1 MQEVA
6 DHVNVSISTVSF
18 VVNNTKPV
26 APETRRKVLEAIEEL
41 GYRRNAMARALASR
55 RSRILCLMFPLMQH
69 DLSSFVEAATTAAAD
84 LGYNL
89 LLWPKHNHDAALD
102 VTSVIEAGIADGVL
116 LLEVQ
121 LDDERVTRL
130 QAGGAPFALI
140 GRTRD
145 PSGIDYVDIDFERTT
160 REATEELARLGH
172 RHLALV
178 LEDMDGTPLAGY
190 APPTRAEQAFR
201 EVLAEKGLAGHV
213 FTVPDTD
220 SPQGQLL
227 DLLARDAPET
237 TGIVAMHDTAV
248 ARLIT
253 AMRHSGLRA
262 PEDLSVIAVES
273 TSVIARLLD
282 PPLTRYAAPGD
293 ELGKRAAE
301 ALIGRLEGR
310 TGPPT
315 QLLLASHLIEGATM
329 ADAPTAR
336 APLDRLVAGRGTR
349 RAHLRRRRPASSPHH
364 PIPE

>member
-69 DLSSFVEAATTAAAD
+69 DLSSFVEAATKAAAE

-89 LLWPKHNHDAALD
+89 VLWPKHNHGAALD

-121 LDDERVTRL
+121 LDDERVARL

-160 REATEELARLGH
+160 REATEELVRRRH
-172 RHLALV
+172 RHVALV

-190 APPTRAEQAFR
+190 APPTRVEQTFR
-201 EVLAEKGLAGHV
+201 EVVAEQGIAGHV
-213 FTVPDTD
+213 FRVPDTD
-220 SPQGQLL
+220 APEGQLL

-248 ARLIT
+248 ARLMT
-253 AMRHSGLRA
+253 AMRRTDLRA
-262 PEDLSVIAVES
+262 PEDLSIIAVES

-282 PPLTRYAAPGD
+282 PPLTRYVASGA
-293 ELGKRAAE
+293 ELGRRAAE

-315 QLLLASHLIEGATM
+315 QLLVASSFLEGATM
-329 ADAPTAR
+329 AHAPADR
-336 APLDRLVAGRGTR
+336 PPLDRLVAGGGP
-349 RAHLRRRRPASSPHH
+349 RAALLPAGSA
-364 PIPE
+364 

>member
-6 DHVNVSISTVSF
+6 DRVNVSISTVSF

-26 APETRRKVLEAIEEL
+26 APETRRKVLQAIDEL

-69 DLSSFVEAATTAAAD
+69 DLSGFVAAATTAAAE

-89 LLWPKHNHDAALD
+89 VLWPKHNHDAALD

-130 QAGGAPFALI
+130 RAAGAPFALI

-145 PSGIDYVDIDFERTT
+145 TSGIDYVDIDFEGTT
-160 REATEELARLGH
+160 RQSVEELTRRGH

-178 LEDMDGTPLAGY
+178 LEDLDGTPLVGY
-190 APPTRAEQAFR
+190 APLTRVEQAFHDIVEER
-201 EVLAEKGLAGHV
+201 GLVGRV
-213 FTVPDTD
+213 FKVPDTE
-220 SPQGQLL
+220 SPHSGLL

-237 TGIVAMHDTAV
+237 TAIVGMHDTAI
-248 ARLIT
+248 ARLMT
-253 AMRHSGLRA
+253 SMRHRGLRV
-262 PEDLSVIAVES
+262 PEDLSIIAVES
-273 TSVIARLLD
+273 TSVIAPLLD
-282 PPLTRYAAPGD
+282 PPLTRYAAPGGD
-293 ELGKRAAE
+293 LGRRAAE

-315 QLLLASHLIEGATM
+315 QLLLPSSLHEGATL
-329 ADAPTAR
+329 AGAPIRR
-336 APLDRLVAGRGTR
+336 APLDQLVGDIPPNPDGGGTEQVLADVAAG
-349 RAHLRRRRPASSPHH
+349 H
-364 PIPE
+364 E